1 MDSKRKRYVAL
12 AFISLAWLIIFIGR
26 VTAPTLLKDI
36 ISDLNITSYQAGWA
50 MTALWLFYGIMQFP
64 GGALSDAKGRKN
76 VIILSLI
83 LFGVSVILISF
94 SFNYIMLV
102 ITFSILGFGAGFL
115 PSASLTMISEI
126 FGPKKGKALGIRSA
140 VTSLSGLVPFALPFI
155 TLIIDWRGVFV
166 ILGII
171 AFVIAFL
178 FYNFVE
184 ESLKER
190 ESRDHLDSI
199 KMGIKG
205 LLEPNISLMFLV
217 NLIVSF
223 TWIGMMS
230 WFPTYIQDAKGFGK
244 FWASALYAVI
254 LTGGLIIKPIL
265 GHISDKVNKL
275 FLMLVILINAAVAI
289 YLLTIST
296 SIIHLAIVSL
306 LIAQTSA
313 FYPIRT
319 SYVMDIWHSK
329 EAGTKYGVFR
339 TLIII
344 LASPISAVI
353 GWTKEVYTFDAAILL
368 VGVGL
373 ILGSVLISIKIIL
386 NRCGFRE
393 NKC

>member
-1 MDSKRKRYVAL
+1 MDSKRKKYVAL
-12 AFISLAWLIIFIGR
+12 AFISIAWLIIFIGR

-50 MTALWLFYGIMQFP
+50 MTSLWLFYGIMQFP

-83 LFGVSVILISF
+83 LFGVSVFLISIT
-94 SFNYIMLV
+94 FNYIVLI
-102 ITFSILGFGAGFL
+102 ITFSLLGFGAGFL
-115 PSASLTMISEI
+115 PSPSLTMISEI
-126 FGPKKGKALGIRSA
+126 FGPEKGKALGIRSA
-140 VTSLSGLVPFALPFI
+140 VTGLSGLVPFALPFI
-155 TLIIDWRGVFV
+155 TLLIGWREVFV
-166 ILGII
+166 IWGII
-171 AFVIAFL
+171 AFLIAFL

-190 ESRDHLDSI
+190 ESRDHLDNLVI
-199 KMGIKG
+199 GLKG
-205 LLEPNISLMFLV
+205 LLEPNIFLMFII

-230 WFPTYIQDAKGFGK
+230 WFPTYIQEAKGFSK
-244 FWASALYAVI
+244 FWSSSLYALI
-254 LTGGLIIKPIL
+254 LTGGLVIKPVL

-275 FLMLVILINAAVAI
+275 FIMLVILINAAVAV
-289 YLLTIST
+289 YLLTIAN
-296 SIIHLAIVSL
+296 SIIPLIIVSL

-353 GWTKEVYTFDAAILL
+353 GWTKEAYSFDSAILL
-368 VGVGL
+368 IGVGL
-373 ILGSVLISIKIIL
+373 VLGAVLISIKIIS
-386 NRCGFRE
+386 NRCSFRE
-393 NKC
+393 QC